1 MEVMDIVH
9 LIDDKSVNL
18 TLVSTSVLT
27 HGMNKTQHR

>member
-18 TLVSTSVLT
+18 TPVSTSILT
-27 HGMNKTQHR
+27 PDRNKTQHR